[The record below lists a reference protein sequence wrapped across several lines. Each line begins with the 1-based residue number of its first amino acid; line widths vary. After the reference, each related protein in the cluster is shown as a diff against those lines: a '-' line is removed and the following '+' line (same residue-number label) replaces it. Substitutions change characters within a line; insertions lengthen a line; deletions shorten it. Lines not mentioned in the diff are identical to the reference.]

1 MMLEKFSATNQD
13 LNAQIPKD
21 AQCWS
26 IRLTFQLNNLAK
38 LQKFENSKKNLSI
51 FLKFIFKKLRK
62 LQIFDFLILKFYINV
77 ENEIQIIDYY
87 FHI

>member
-13 LNAQIPKD
+13 LNARIPKG

-38 LQKFENSKKNLSI
+38 LQKFENSKKILSI

-62 LQIFDFLILKFYINV
+62 LQIFDFQILKFYINV